1 MPLARPRQHRVNR
14 PAILWSAAAEGGNFC
29 VGQSR
34 VRYPCRSRGGSWG
47 HGVGGQQGTRVCSSS
62 QQQTAVSSSQQ
73 QPAASS
79 SYQACTSTCMAPGS
93 VAAASSRQQP
103 AAVSSSQQQPAAS
116 SSYQACTSTCMAPG
130 SVAAA
135 SSSQQLAAASS
146 SYQACTSTCMA
157 PGSVAAASSRQQT
170 ADSSQ
175 QQPAESYLHLSS
187 RGRGSHTNA
196 PKEPAPIRKEIMMAQ
211 R

>member
-1 MPLARPRQHRVNR
+1 MCWAVQGEVSLPKQ
-14 PAILWSAAAEGGNFC
+14 GG
-29 VGQSR
+29 VLGTWR
-34 VRYPCRSRGGSWG
+34 
-47 HGVGGQQGTRVCSSS
+47 GGQQGTRVCSSS

-93 VAAASSRQQP
+93 VAAASSRQQ
-103 AAVSSSQQQPAAS
+103 
-116 SSYQACTSTCMAPG
+116 
-130 SVAAA
+130 
-135 SSSQQLAAASS
+135 LAAASS

-170 ADSSQ
+170 ADSIQ

-196 PKEPAPIRKEIMMAQ
+196 PKEPAPIRKEPCWLSGRTASLKLSEVKDVPAQ
-211 R
+211 VVLRSVTTQPSGCSLSHSCPLVL